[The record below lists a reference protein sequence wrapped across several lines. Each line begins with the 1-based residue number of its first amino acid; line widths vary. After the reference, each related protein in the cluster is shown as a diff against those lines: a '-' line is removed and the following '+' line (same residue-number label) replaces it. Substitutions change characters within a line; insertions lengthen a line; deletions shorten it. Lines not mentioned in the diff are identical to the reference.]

1 MELLEMKKKRFY
13 LPYLLSV
20 IMMITL
26 AGPQTAQ
33 TKEFNSDS
41 IKVGSKAI
49 YWKSERNY
57 IGMLAAYSVVYKGWQ
72 SNNARG
78 YNIGSVLLRNDS
90 LENGRLVFWARNCN
104 TITHNETQHGEVRL
118 MLGYLAKLNA
128 DRKHGKRVPDIK
140 NLDGYTVFTT
150 LEPCAQCSGMMTLQK
165 VHRTVYGQSDPGFGK
180 ALERLQI
187 DSTPLTSG
195 GYPPYPRKVV
205 SERSNIAYCD
215 LLEQAYKNAG
225 PDVHITDF
233 LKSVEAKKIFEQ
245 AYTEFRNY
253 KAQVP
258 SINGQ
263 FLEEAKRMVESVPK
277 NFKPLIPDI

>member
-1 MELLEMKKKRFY
+1 MKKKRFY

-33 TKEFNSDS
+33 TKEFNSNNVT
-41 IKVGSKAI
+41 VGSNAI
-49 YWKSERNY
+49 YWRTERNH

-72 SNNARG
+72 TNNSRG
-78 YNIGSVLLRNDS
+78 YNIGSVLLSNDS
-90 LENGRLVFWARNCN
+90 LVNGRLVFWARNCN

-118 MLGYLAKLNA
+118 MLGYLAQLNS
-128 DRKHGKRVPDIK
+128 DRKHGKIVPDIK

-165 VHRTVYGQSDPGFGK
+165 VRRTIYGQSDPGFGK
-180 ALERLQI
+180 ALERLQLN
-187 DSTPLTSG
+187 STALPN
-195 GYPPYPRKVV
+195 GYTPYPRKVI
-205 SERSNIAYCD
+205 SERSNIIYCD
-215 LLEQAYKNAG
+215 LLEQAYKKAG

-233 LKSVEAKKIFEQ
+233 LKSEEAKQIFER
-245 AYTEFRNY
+245 AYHEFRNY
-253 KAQVP
+253 QAQVP

-263 FLEEAKRMVESVPK
+263 FLEEARQLVESVPQ
-277 NFKPLIPDI
+277 NFVPLSPDI